1 MKKEVKTMKP
11 EDNVSNM
18 QNGNWGTPG
27 TNKQWDQVQQNRNK
41 QLQEARERKGG
52 K

>member
-1 MKKEVKTMKP
+1 MKP
-11 EDNVSNM
+11 ANNESNM
-18 QNGNWGTPG
+18 QNANKGTNG

-41 QLQEARERKGG
+41 QLQEVRARKGG